1 MAPLPP
7 TTQTLTTRLTALTE
21 SNKSV
26 GQLIQRLAKLDFQPG
41 SQPLNG
47 EEGDVRLELSAE
59 IHETLKSIEEDLEL
73 LGQEAEDVLQH
84 GSGVLGKRRDSSKEG
99 ERSRLAVLLARLTE
113 DLKSSRS
120 QYRKAQLTAKHNAER
135 AKLKERELLFS
146 NLQSGAS
153 TPSSTYRQRKQN
165 KGLAEEEIV
174 AQASSDVTAALRRT
188 HALMQNEL
196 SRSRFAQETLEQSTA
211 ALADLGERYS
221 DLNSLLANSRTLVT
235 TLLKSTKSDT
245 WYLETTFYILI
256 TTIIWLI
263 FRRWLYGPLT
273 WFLIW
278 PLKLVFRIVFGIF
291 GLSGAATAAKS
302 TAVVS
307 SSSLIVKP
315 SATGAIPRH
324 SVDPNAPPPQN
335 YIRVGG
341 GGRGYYNGDP
351 SPPQSLSQE
360 VGKMAEQAQ
369 QQQQQQQQE
378 EDVHPQ
384 LRQNRQQPDDEGPVV
399 RGDGTVLKE
408 SDKPRNPKKKM
419 WEEDVEREK
428 FEARQE
434 QQEGGR
440 RKRDEL

>member
-1 MAPLPP
+1 
-7 TTQTLTTRLTALTE
+7 
-21 SNKSV
+21 
-26 GQLIQRLAKLDFQPG
+26 
-41 SQPLNG
+41 
-47 EEGDVRLELSAE
+47 
-59 IHETLKSIEEDLEL
+59 
-73 LGQEAEDVLQH
+73 
-84 GSGVLGKRRDSSKEG
+84 
-99 ERSRLAVLLARLTE
+99 
-113 DLKSSRS
+113 
-120 QYRKAQLTAKHNAER
+120 
-135 AKLKERELLFS
+135 
-146 NLQSGAS
+146 
-153 TPSSTYRQRKQN
+153 
-165 KGLAEEEIV
+165 
-174 AQASSDVTAALRRT
+174 
-188 HALMQNEL
+188 LMQNEL

-211 ALADLGERYS
+211 ALADLGEKYS
-221 DLNSLLANSRTLVT
+221 DLNTLLANSRTLVT

-291 GLSGAATAAKS
+291 GFSSAATAAKS
-302 TAVVS
+302 STLAVS
-307 SSSLIVKP
+307 QSSSLIVKP

-360 VGKMAEQAQ
+360 VGNMAEQAQ
-369 QQQQQQQQE
+369 QQAQQQQE

-384 LRQNRQQPDDEGPVV
+384 LRENRQQPDDDGPVV

-419 WEEDVEREK
+419 WEEEVEREK